1 MPGDHL
7 IKEIKNTTR
16 HCLNFGGH
24 MLPETR
30 GEKISHLTRK
40 FLFEHSQGQ
49 RATFFFTLR
58 AFEVYTFFLHVL

>member
-7 IKEIKNTTR
+7 TKEIKNTTR

-30 GEKISHLTRK
+30 GKKIQRTRK
-40 FLFEHSQGQ
+40 FLFEHFQ
-49 RATFFFTLR
+49 R
-58 AFEVYTFFLHVL
+58 